1 MSSQSPVRGTLFAH
15 IRHRVV
21 KPSRAR
27 PHNGIALLLAIFL
40 FFGVLSPATLARA
53 ETASGWG
60 IPVPIEP
67 TPPDSYGP
75 RVAVTPDGEAIAV
88 WHQLS
93 PSGWTVAGSRYVRG
107 YGWTAPLVVGQA
119 YAIDLKLAADPRG
132 DAIAVWTNLNEG
144 PSTTSIRAI
153 RYAAGGGWEAEQL
166 LAINGSVP
174 DVALDASGNAT
185 AVWIQWD
192 GAQYDAF
199 ASRFA
204 PGTGWSPPGPIEPL
218 PGDSYSPS
226 VGVDPAGN
234 VVAVWNH
241 APDIYAN
248 TYTPG
253 LGWGTAG
260 PIDSETGEARNPQVS
275 VGPDGSAVAVWQ
287 QYDGTVYGIWANRL
301 VPGIGWGSA
310 IRIGRGDYTLGLPQ
324 RARVAVGGDGS
335 AIVAWE
341 QGTGNRNALFANR
354 FIPGLGWGLARQI
367 DAELGNSWRPSV
379 AIDPQGNGIVVWQ
392 QSGGAGDIRARIY
405 ANRHLA
411 GGDWQGPELV
421 ETDSGTTD
429 EPQVGVDAKGNAIV
443 VWRQDDSW
451 SWNIWA
457 NRYAT
462 PDTVSPSILITTPA
476 DGTTTDRP
484 VISVSGITEPAV
496 ALVVNGIVVAVG
508 ADGNFSVDVALHP
521 GTNVVRA
528 TATDAAGNQA
538 NATVTVVFADPIPGL
553 SQGLSNVTEALRQ
566 VEDALGSLRLQ
577 ALLGLVGLA
586 VAVAALE
593 FVRLRGRRRARAD
606 IQPEKKGPN

>member
-204 PGTGWSPPGPIEPL
+204 PGTGWSPPAPIEPL

-234 VVAVWNH
+234 VVAVWN
-241 APDIYAN
+241 
-248 TYTPG
+248 
-253 LGWGTAG
+253 
-260 PIDSETGEARNPQVS
+260 
-275 VGPDGSAVAVWQ
+275 

-528 TATDAAGNQA
+528 TATDRAGNQA